1 MEGGLSVHLI
11 GDYDAQCMSQG
22 LDNLEKVDY
31 DNGLI
36 AFFDGTPDG
45 DGDDGGMGACKGV
58 SSYILLK
65 TNLNITFD

>member
-1 MEGGLSVHLI
+1 MEGGLSVHLL
-11 GDYDAQCMSQG
+11 GDYDVQCMSQG

-45 DGDDGGMGACKGV
+45 DGDDDGMGACKSV
-58 SSYILLK
+58 SS
-65 TNLNITFD
+65 